1 MLIVGDFNLNVDK
14 ATATDFYNRLFFIML
29 EQFIDFPPRIKS
41 HTLDLICTGITPFS
55 SSALDLSIYLTINR
69 SFSAHI
75 AASQKIVPS
84 RTISCV
90 NFKNVDLSG
99 FSNDVAVIGK

>member
-69 SFSAHI
+69 SFSAH
-75 AASQKIVPS
+75 KRLFRVVLFHVLTL
-84 RTISCV
+84 RTLIYR
-90 NFKNVDLSG
+90 G
-99 FSNDVAVIGK
+99 FLMTLLL